1 MKLSDELP
9 PRCRVFFWPLDGCP
23 SLPSIAT
30 EIVFFQI
37 NAGGSDT
44 SGGRRATERLFYFE
58 KLAFRFSAWEISC
71 YSEGTRD
78 EKADYRPIGAE
89 RLVVVHGGH
98 NEVLITS
105 R

>member
-44 SGGRRATERLFYFE
+44 SGGRRATERLLFRKVGLWIFSMGNLLLLGGNE
-58 KLAFRFSAWEISC
+58 KRESRLSADRNQASRC
-71 YSEGTRD
+71 
-78 EKADYRPIGAE
+78 RP
-89 RLVVVHGGH
+89 RR
-98 NEVLITS
+98 S
-105 R
+105 Q